1 VITGKRSEG
10 MITGKKRKEVIA
22 GKERKIDHK
31 REGQEFQR

>member
-1 VITGKRSEG
+1 